1 MYYKLIIQIIG
12 GLALFIFGIN
22 TLSDGLQKITSNNI
36 KSIIGV
42 LSRRPWASAL
52 VGLATTLI
60 IQSSS
65 ATSVMTVGFVNAG
78 LINLKTAIGII
89 MGANIG
95 TTITAQIVSLNIVG
109 LLTYPLLII
118 GFILFFTSKRR
129 RYKNI
134 GMAIIGLG
142 LLFLGMGIMKESL
155 DPLKDNQS
163 FKNFLLVFSR
173 NPFLGVLAG
182 LLLTSLLQSSS
193 ATIGI
198 LIALASQG
206 LIPIE
211 AAIPILFGDNI
222 GTCTTALLS
231 SIGTTVTA
239 KRTAFS
245 HLLFNVLGTII
256 FMTLFYGFRL
266 EPFIVHY
273 MGSSVPRQI
282 ANMHTAFNAVTTAI
296 LFPLIGLFEK
306 LVVKLY
312 PGKDIIEHK
321 NAIHL
326 DNRLI
331 KTPSVALEQAKKE
344 LLRLT
349 KIVQMM
355 DSLSFQRLKSKDT
368 VIEKKVLDRE
378 AAVDSITEDIIRY
391 LTQLSRQSLT
401 LKLSNK
407 LINLMQ
413 IAYDTERTGDHAESL
428 LNLMILKDENR
439 TKFTKVEIEELEELS
454 DKVNEMFNV
463 LIKGMENG
471 SFENL
476 VLCEQVENDIDAI
489 VKNSRLNHILRLQKG
504 ECMPVSGVIFSDIL
518 LHFERTGDLLHG
530 ISKNMIEIGKY

>member
-1 MYYKLIIQIIG
+1 MYYKLILQVLG

-22 TLSDGLQKITSNNI
+22 SLSDSLQKITSNNI

-42 LSRRPWASAL
+42 LSKRPWASAL
-52 VGLATTLI
+52 VGVATTMI

-78 LINLKTAIGII
+78 LIKLKTAIGII

-95 TTITAQIVSLNIVG
+95 TTVTAQIISLNVVD

-118 GFILFFTSKRR
+118 GFVLFFTSKRR

-134 GMAIIGLG
+134 GMAIMGLG
-142 LLFLGMGIMKESL
+142 LLFLGMGLMKQSL
-155 DPLKDNQS
+155 DPLKDNES

-173 NPFLGVLAG
+173 NPFLGILAG
-182 LLLTSLLQSSS
+182 LLMTSLLQSSS

-206 LIPIE
+206 LITIE

-231 SIGTTVTA
+231 SMGTTVTA

-245 HLLFNVLGTII
+245 HLLFNVFGTII
-256 FMTLFYGFRL
+256 FMTIFYGFRL
-266 EPFIVHY
+266 EPVIARY
-273 MGSSVPRQI
+273 MGASVPRQI
-282 ANMHTAFNAVTTAI
+282 ANIHTTFNIVTTAI
-296 LFPLIGLFEK
+296 LFPMIGLFEK

-312 PGKDIIEHK
+312 PGKDIVEHK
-321 NAIHL
+321 NAIYL

-355 DSLSFQRLKSKDT
+355 NSLSFQRMKSKDT

-378 AAVDSITEDIIRY
+378 AAVDSVTEDIIRY

-407 LINLMQ
+407 LTNLMH

-439 TKFTKVEIEELEELS
+439 TRFTKVEIEELEELS
-454 DKVNEMFNV
+454 NKVNEMFDV
-463 LIKGMENG
+463 LISGMENG
-471 SFENL
+471 SFEDL
-476 VLCEQVENDIDAI
+476 VLCEQIESDIDAI
-489 VKNSRLNHILRLQKG
+489 VKNSRLNHIFRLQKG

-518 LHFERTGDLLHG
+518 LHFERTGDLLYG
-530 ISKNMIEIGKY
+530 ISKNMIEIGRY

>member
-142 LLFLGMGIMKESL
+142 LLFLGMGIMQESL

-266 EPFIVHY
+266 EPFIVRY

>member
-78 LINLKTAIGII
+78 LISLKTAIGII

-256 FMTLFYGFRL
+256 FITLFYGFRL
-266 EPFIVHY
+266 EPFILRY

>member
-266 EPFIVHY
+266 EPFILRY

-355 DSLSFQRLKSKDT
+355 DSLSFQRLKNKDT

>member
-266 EPFIVHY
+266 EPFILRY

>member
-266 EPFIVHY
+266 EPFIVRY

>member
-1 MYYKLIIQIIG
+1 MYKRQSYSYHDR
-12 GLALFIFGIN
+12 LFN
-22 TLSDGLQKITSNNI
+22 Y
-36 KSIIGV
+36 
-42 LSRRPWASAL
+42 
-52 VGLATTLI
+52 
-60 IQSSS
+60 
-65 ATSVMTVGFVNAG
+65 
-78 LINLKTAIGII
+78 KTAQG
-89 MGANIG
+89 
-95 TTITAQIVSLNIVG
+95 
-109 LLTYPLLII
+109 Y
-118 GFILFFTSKRR
+118 
-129 RYKNI
+129 
-134 GMAIIGLG
+134 
-142 LLFLGMGIMKESL
+142 L
-155 DPLKDNQS
+155 DPVSYTHLDVYKRQLKDNQS

-256 FMTLFYGFRL
+256 FITLFYGFRL
-266 EPFIVHY
+266 EPFIVRY

-413 IAYDTERTGDHAESL
+413 IAYDTESCL
-428 LNLMILKDENR
+428 LY
-439 TKFTKVEIEELEELS
+439 T
-454 DKVNEMFNV
+454 
-463 LIKGMENG
+463 
-471 SFENL
+471 
-476 VLCEQVENDIDAI
+476 
-489 VKNSRLNHILRLQKG
+489 SR
-504 ECMPVSGVIFSDIL
+504 CV
-518 LHFERTGDLLHG
+518 
-530 ISKNMIEIGKY
+530 

>member
-78 LINLKTAIGII
+78 LISLKTAIGII

-266 EPFIVHY
+266 EPFIVRY